1 MIPAA
6 LQFSN
11 VDVTLSFVTFVHVRC
26 MFGFKCNSFFK
37 CIQISNVNS
46 EVLPPT
52 VREAMIIIFGDGELM
67 NVSHDDYVDDDVD
80 DDYGDRHDCD
90 DDADNDKI
98 IGENEEMAS

>member
-1 MIPAA
+1 
-6 LQFSN
+6 
-11 VDVTLSFVTFVHVRC
+11 
-26 MFGFKCNSFFK
+26 
-37 CIQISNVNS
+37 
-46 EVLPPT
+46 
-52 VREAMIIIFGDGELM
+52 MIIIFGDGELM